1 MDFQRCK
8 YDALDFGKVIL
19 NVKCDALDFGKG
31 QFSNTQEEYELEIQI
46 GKMCFKVFYIKI
58 VGFFSSILNYKL
70 FDFSR
75 VTPYL
80 NGGNHF

>member
-8 YDALDFGKVIL
+8 YDAIDFRKVIL
-19 NVKCDALDFGKG
+19 NVTCDAVDFGKG

-46 GKMCFKVFYIKI
+46 RKMCFQAFYFKKCL
-58 VGFFSSILNYKL
+58 FFSSILNNTL
-70 FDFSR
+70 FYFST